1 MSDSLNGPIPGQ
13 SLTTTPNNFPWERPP
28 ETEKPEEALLYHVS
42 RMADEDFIDG
52 AATLM
57 ELDVPI
63 EILTNTVITNAV
75 GEGIHTVDVGL
86 IIAPAVHKELIS
98 LAKNTGIEY
107 KEFFSDDIEKEALEK
122 SRLKVLVLHKM
133 KKKMNKDK
141 PSIISE
147 TSEALG
153 SADVESFEDM
163 RDEKEGGPPVEEISQ
178 EVLPEDALPEELGTG
193 LMSRGA

>member
-1 MSDSLNGPIPGQ
+1 M
-13 SLTTTPNNFPWERPP
+13 F
-28 ETEKPEEALLYHVS
+28 K
-42 RMADEDFIDG
+42 G
-52 AATLM
+52 ASTCA
-57 ELDVPI
+57 
-63 EILTNTVITNAV
+63 
-75 GEGIHTVDVGL
+75 G
-86 IIAPAVHKELIS
+86 S

-133 KKKMNKDK
+133 KKKMGKDK

-153 SADVESFEDM
+153 SSEVDSFEDM

>member
-1 MSDSLNGPIPGQ
+1 MSESLNGPIPGQ

-52 AATLM
+52 ATTLM

-98 LAKNTGIEY
+98 LAKNTGIDY
-107 KEFFSDDIEKEALEK
+107 KEFFSDDIEKEAREK
-122 SRLKVLVLHKM
+122 AKLKTLVLHKM